1 MSVSNVKK
9 WQSSGELIWALA
21 FQGPLPK
28 VGTDSPKGP
37 LPSPGSSLCLITN
50 SVGDEREQNC
60 VPTPGS
66 HLVVPLQPKSEG
78 WK

>member
-9 WQSSGELIWALA
+9 WQSSGELVWALA

-37 LPSPGSSLCLITN
+37 LPAPGSSLCLGPTV
-50 SVGDEREQNC
+50 SEMRESKI
-60 VPTPGS
+60 VS
-66 HLVVPLQPKSEG
+66 QPQG
-78 WK
+78 AT